1 MKNIDVY
8 GNYFRFPDST
18 ETAIEE
24 LIQDEGVKKIV
35 VLHTYPSFNNA
46 TQYGHEWYD
55 ENGNGIS
62 AVPGKTFKQCIED
75 ITDGVGPATRKKL
88 NEYLA
93 NKPWDKHADHPWPL
107 IERMVEDRDPT
118 VSVGFAPAYGEFPEF
133 EQSVLDMLEYTVE
146 KYDIPQTAS
155 LKLILGHHGYAGGY
169 LDAQNCDSYN
179 RMVDELF
186 DRVHQKITNSFF
198 WGGEFEVVHGA
209 NEFSERDGQDNPTW
223 GRPNGDFLSTG
234 EIIDMSING
243 QYVNEMGML
252 VDNGDDNFE
261 YIILMPYFFESESS
275 DTLYAAREPLG
286 NNISLGFNR
295 YGRDDRDEDS
305 TEYDADDLDQENF
318 TVKVFNA
325 TSWPST
331 PLFSIKPVYK
341 GTTINPTTIIVT
353 GAFLSVGN
361 SPVRTNLTEAAAMA
375 VVDAIEDLPDN
386 L

>member
-1 MKNIDVY
+1 M
-8 GNYFRFPDST
+8 T
-18 ETAIEE
+18 EFI
-24 LIQDEGVKKIV
+24 
-35 VLHTYPSFNNA
+35 
-46 TQYGHEWYD
+46 
-55 ENGNGIS
+55 
-62 AVPGKTFKQCIED
+62 
-75 ITDGVGPATRKKL
+75 KKL
-88 NEYLA
+88 
-93 NKPWDKHADHPWPL
+93 
-107 IERMVEDRDPT
+107 RT
-118 VSVGFAPAYGEFPEF
+118 VFSG
-133 EQSVLDMLEYTVE
+133 
-146 KYDIPQTAS
+146 
-155 LKLILGHHGYAGGY
+155 
-169 LDAQNCDSYN
+169 
-179 RMVDELF
+179 
-186 DRVHQKITNSFF
+186 
-198 WGGEFEVVHGA
+198 GGEFEVVHGA

-252 VDNGDDNFE
+252 VDNGNDNFE

-295 YGRDDRDEDS
+295 YGRDDRDEDG